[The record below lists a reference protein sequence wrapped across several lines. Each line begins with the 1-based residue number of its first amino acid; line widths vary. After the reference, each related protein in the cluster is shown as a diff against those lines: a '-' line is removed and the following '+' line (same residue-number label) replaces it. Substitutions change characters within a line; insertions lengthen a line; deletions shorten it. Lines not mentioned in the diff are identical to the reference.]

1 MKTILR
7 SQILSLKITDGCIY
21 ATSWKCVEPFVISCF
36 YDLVNSR
43 NCLHRASKTLQERS
57 NETKN
62 VSSKQTASPEAARD
76 QVKASEGDDA
86 RCQARCC
93 ENEYLKVHFSD
104 DETRGTK
111 RVARMNRVVFNK
123 KAYIRTEVVQ
133 KNWTEGILNKKGK
146 DGERHNNARRFGGAY
161 DADCNN
167 ENETVLSVSAIS
179 SSLLLDVY

>member
-7 SQILSLKITDGCIY
+7 SQILSLKINDGCIY

-86 RCQARCC
+86 RCC

-133 KNWTEGILNKKGK
+133 KNWTGGILNKKGK